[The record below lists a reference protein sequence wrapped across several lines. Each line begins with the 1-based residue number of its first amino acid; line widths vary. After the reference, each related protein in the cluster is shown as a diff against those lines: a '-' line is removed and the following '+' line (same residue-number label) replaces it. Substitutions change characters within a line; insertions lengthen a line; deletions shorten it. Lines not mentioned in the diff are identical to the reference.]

1 MHSKTFRI
9 EGTGIVITVPFINF
23 IDNNGEFWLG
33 GGVVPDAIVLAD
45 EAVDHVQ
52 EIAEFHKGVR
62 SLIEGTG
69 ELLEKYYAIHEV
81 ALQVSNVLLS
91 KWAEGLYWSV
101 VDFESLASQLTADLH
116 ESSGDHRL
124 HVFHC
129 DSSPHT
135 NHKCFNLAL
144 IVPPG
149 DAEVAI
155 LSPVLPPG
163 VSSKLGIK
171 FIRQLVS
178 SNKTEKKLHCSK
190 IKFSFI
196 IPIPQKWGSCVK
208 CK

>member
-1 MHSKTFRI
+1 MRLSVRLSSAFTKPTKVGKKSKVTVGFV
-9 EGTGIVITVPFINF
+9 TSAVSLNLSATMVVMMIV
-23 IDNNGEFWLG
+23 
-33 GGVVPDAIVLAD
+33 
-45 EAVDHVQ
+45 
-52 EIAEFHKGVR
+52 
-62 SLIEGTG
+62 
-69 ELLEKYYAIHEV
+69 
-81 ALQVSNVLLS
+81 
-91 KWAEGLYWSV
+91 
-101 VDFESLASQLTADLH
+101 
-116 ESSGDHRL
+116 